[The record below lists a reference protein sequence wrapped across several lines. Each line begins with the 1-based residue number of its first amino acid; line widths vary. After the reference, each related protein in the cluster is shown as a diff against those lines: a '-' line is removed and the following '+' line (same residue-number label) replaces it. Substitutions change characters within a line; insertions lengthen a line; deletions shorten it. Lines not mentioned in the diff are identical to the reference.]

1 MPNRPT
7 ETAALELMDR
17 NITAMNDQLTPINI
31 YLDLSKAFDSI
42 DHNILAS
49 KLKYYGI
56 QGMGLNLLEKTIYW
70 VEINILILI
79 ALVLIS
85 GRFIVEFHRDL

>member
-1 MPNRPT
+1 
-7 ETAALELMDR
+7 MDR
-17 NITAMNDQLTPINI
+17 NITAMNCQLAPINR

-56 QGMGLNLLEKTIYW
+56 QGMALNLLKAIYW
-70 VEINILILI
+70 VEINMLILI
-79 ALVLIS
+79 ALVLMS